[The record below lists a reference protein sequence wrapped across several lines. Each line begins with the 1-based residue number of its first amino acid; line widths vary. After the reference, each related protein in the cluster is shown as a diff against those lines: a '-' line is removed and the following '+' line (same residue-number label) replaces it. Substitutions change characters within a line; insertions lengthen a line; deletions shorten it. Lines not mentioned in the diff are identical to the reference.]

1 MPYRHAPQPSLG
13 RGAYPAPRE
22 TLRGAK
28 RPVRLANA
36 LRALRWRAKTKRC
49 AARLG
54 AGKAPCLPYRH
65 APRPSPGRGAYP
77 VPREILQG
85 AKRPVC
91 LANALRALRWRAK
104 TKRCAARL
112 GAGKAPCLSRRHAPR
127 PSLGRGAYPA
137 PRETCMEPDKAV
149 LLARNR
155 ALSACLGADT
165 AARQTCRDGHV
176 YCKRPNR
183 LPVFT
188 CKPCVLPL
196 AILAECPSAAGNV
209 GEFFASPRT
218 DKRKG
223 RALFVAAKSGG
234 GARLLGFHAHGA
246 SFLPPA
252 QAPNPGKPF
261 RFLLVFV
268 HATAC
273 AKRPPPPALI
283 LVPQAILLPP
293 GFCACG
299 GVRARYLPPARTGP
313 PIPASRFTSS
323 WSLCVR
329 RCAPMRAVSRTCGA
343 KFSGVAQKG
352 APSS

>member
-1 MPYRHAPQPSLG
+1 M
-13 RGAYPAPRE
+13 
-22 TLRGAK
+22 LRGLCLGAK
-28 RPVRLANA
+28 PILF
-36 LRALRWRAKTKRC
+36 RAKSYRGQNAPSVSQTRFAPFVGARKRN
-49 AARLG
+49 AV
-54 AGKAPCLPYRH
+54 
-65 APRPSPGRGAYP
+65 RPAWA
-77 VPREILQG
+77 Q

-91 LANALRALRWRAK
+91 LTGMLRGL
-104 TKRCAARL
+104 CL
-112 GAGKAPCLSRRHAPR
+112 GAGLI
-127 PSLGRGAYPA
+127 PA
-137 PRETCMEPDKAV
+137 RETCMEPDKAV
-149 LLARNR
+149 RLARNR

-183 LPVFT
+183 LPAFT

-196 AILAECPSAAGNV
+196 AILVECPSAAGNV

-252 QAPNPGKPF
+252 Q
-261 RFLLVFV
+261 
-268 HATAC
+268 
-273 AKRPPPPALI
+273 
-283 LVPQAILLPP
+283 VPQSRQAVPLPP
-293 GFCACG
+293 GLCACNG
-299 GVRARYLPPARTGP
+299 MREASSTSRTDPSPPGHSASSWVLCVRRRACKVPSSRPHRP
-313 PIPASRFTSS
+313 PIPASRSASS